1 MAITESKANFA
12 SRATALGLD
21 EAVLAKFVSSGIDCM
36 SKYAF
41 LSSFVPGNTDEK
53 PFTDAVVKVLGR
65 DPSIA
70 ELSVLRRLLHESYN
84 LTVSELQVQ
93 VERTD
98 DSAPRKLAAP
108 DRADRLQRQ
117 QLRLSGLNI
126 HGPMLPGHAV
136 IDKCVQM
143 YEDNVLH
150 YLSPQQC
157 PCRDDEVKFKKD
169 RDDKMLSVD
178 GAGHVSLRSQPAE
191 VDADVS
197 SDLLLKLALTRRGL
211 ALDQA
216 GVITFSEHERWVEAL
231 FVARF
236 RDPPDSYARV
246 TLQQLMHA
254 DRQLFVEAAD
264 RTRQGIQLVA
274 DGKPVDKIWH
284 DAMSCNNVTICF
296 SGAASAAEQP
306 PWAL

>member
-1 MAITESKANFA
+1 
-12 SRATALGLD
+12 
-21 EAVLAKFVSSGIDCM
+21 
-36 SKYAF
+36 
-41 LSSFVPGNTDEK
+41 
-53 PFTDAVVKVLGR
+53 
-65 DPSIA
+65 
-70 ELSVLRRLLHESYN
+70 
-84 LTVSELQVQ
+84 
-93 VERTD
+93 
-98 DSAPRKLAAP
+98 
-108 DRADRLQRQ
+108 
-117 QLRLSGLNI
+117 
-126 HGPMLPGHAV
+126 MLPGHAV

-150 YLSPQQC
+150 YLSPQQ
-157 PCRDDEVKFKKD
+157 CRDDEVKFKKD

-284 DAMSCNNVTICF
+284 DAMSCNKVTHLLLWCCLRRRVTALGLMMIAGMARGKAKEKGKAKAKAQSACLLNF
-296 SGAASAAEQP
+296 PTVCRRLLAGYQFALITISVAVSGP
-306 PWAL
+306 

>member
-157 PCRDDEVKFKKD
+157 PCRDDEVKFMKD

-178 GAGHVSLRSQPAE
+178 GAGHVSLRSQPAK

-211 ALDQA
+211 AIRLEL
-216 GVITFSEHERWVEAL
+216 SL
-231 FVARF
+231 FRSTSVGWKHFMLLA
-236 RDPPDSYARV
+236 S
-246 TLQQLMHA
+246 
-254 DRQLFVEAAD
+254 
-264 RTRQGIQLVA
+264 GIR
-274 DGKPVDKIWH
+274 PT
-284 DAMSCNNVTICF
+284 AMQESRC
-296 SGAASAAEQP
+296 SS
-306 PWAL
+306 